1 MPRRLIGRLAG
12 LLPAPNRTP
21 RTVAAHHFATDEP
34 LASLPATVFDTETTG
49 LHVGRDRIVSVGG
62 LQLRGGQPESA
73 PPLDFLVHPGL
84 RIPKTASAIHGI
96 DDRMVATAP
105 PITLLWPGLQLYW
118 QQRVMIGHN
127 IAFDLALLRHEAER
141 HRLPFH
147 PPAGALDIGLLFAGL
162 RPRQDAITLEK
173 IADHFGIAI
182 AGRHSALGDAAAC
195 AEIWTRMLPAL
206 QHIGVATL
214 GAARGLMQRQ
224 RDLVHGQHRAGWAI
238 DLMLPS

>member
-12 LLPAPNRTP
+12 LLPGPRHAPRH
-21 RTVAAHHFATDEP
+21 VATRHFPADEP
-34 LASLPATVFDTETTG
+34 LASLPATAFDTETTG
-49 LHVGRDRIVSVGG
+49 LNVGRDRIVSVGG
-62 LQLRGGQPESA
+62 LQLHGATPDPA

-105 PITLLWPGLQLYW
+105 PLALLWPGLQLYW

-147 PPAGALDIGLLFAGL
+147 PPAGALDLGLLFAGL
-162 RPRQDAITLEK
+162 RPRQDAITLER
-173 IADHFGIAI
+173 IAETFGVEIHQ
-182 AGRHSALGDAAAC
+182 RHTALGDAAAC
-195 AEIWTRMLPAL
+195 AAIWSRMLPAL
-206 QHIGVATL
+206 QHAGIATL
-214 GAARGLMQRQ
+214 GAARSLMQRQ
-224 RDLVHGQHRAGWAI
+224 RDLVHGQGRAGWAT